1 MFSSEKAA
9 KATEEYT
16 QQLGDIYKHECY
28 GQRKKECKFNAD
40 LAYILCNLITV
51 KSDVLLLGS
60 LQCCGA
66 TLTDSL
72 LDATCVFQ
80 FKFARASC
88 QVPVFIFSV

>member
-28 GQRKKECKFNAD
+28 GQRKKECKFNAA
-40 LAYILCNLITV
+40 LGYYVTYYITV

-66 TLTDSL
+66 M
-72 LDATCVFQ
+72 F
-80 FKFARASC
+80 RH
-88 QVPVFIFSV
+88 